1 MDTLAHVLY
10 YPQKPLVCTRSMDF
24 LHFKELPAGCNAIVA
39 IACYTGYN
47 QEDSIICNQS
57 SVDRGLFRSA
67 FFRTYSDTQEKDE
80 VFEMPDFRKCAGRRH
95 GCYDKLD
102 LDGLINPGTQ
112 VSGDDIIIGK
122 STLIRKSDFPDS
134 SANDNMD
141 RLLIKTRK
149 DCSTSIKHSEAG
161 KIDQVV
167 LTVNELGQRF
177 AKIKM
182 RSQRI
187 PQIGDKFAS
196 RHGQKGTVG
205 MLYR

>member
-1 MDTLAHVLY
+1 M
-10 YPQKPLVCTRSMDF
+10 
-24 LHFKELPAGCNAIVA
+24 
-39 IACYTGYN
+39 
-47 QEDSIICNQS
+47 
-57 SVDRGLFRSA
+57 
-67 FFRTYSDTQEKDE
+67 
-80 VFEMPDFRKCAGRRH
+80 
-95 GCYDKLD
+95 
-102 LDGLINPGTQ
+102 
-112 VSGDDIIIGK
+112 SGDDIIIGK
-122 STLIRKSDFPDS
+122 SAAIRKSDFPDFQ
-134 SANDNMD
+134 ANDKVD
-141 RLLIKTRK
+141 QLLTKSRK

-167 LTVNELGQRF
+167 ITVNEQGQRF

>member
-1 MDTLAHVLY
+1 LLT
-10 YPQKPLVCTRSMDF
+10 
-24 LHFKELPAGCNAIVA
+24 
-39 IACYTGYN
+39 
-47 QEDSIICNQS
+47 
-57 SVDRGLFRSA
+57 
-67 FFRTYSDTQEKDE
+67 
-80 VFEMPDFRKCAGRRH
+80 
-95 GCYDKLD
+95 
-102 LDGLINPGTQ
+102 
-112 VSGDDIIIGK
+112 K
-122 STLIRKSDFPDS
+122 S
-134 SANDNMD
+134 
-141 RLLIKTRK
+141 RK

-167 LTVNELGQRF
+167 ITVNEQGQRF